1 MSFVSFQ
8 APNIARSAVKATLQP
23 RVDRTRSFGLLSV
36 PRRTNGDATQQAR
49 VVGTNAS
56 RRTLYTVAA
65 RSHGDA
71 TRNVA
76 LKASSADFGGAN
88 GTVPSGGG
96 SRNPLE
102 KFTSGLRDRMEVD
115 PHFLFKLGSE
125 ISIDA
130 LITVAVNIMVRGSP
144 ATWAFSASLMVLC
157 QLFTAVINDTLIV
170 YFLAPTK
177 SSVGKI
183 PEMANVFEKGD
194 YSRTERLLCYLKK
207 GRFYAIIGA
216 MSCVLSMF
224 LALTL
229 QGNPGGFTQEVFFRA
244 IACGSLHM
252 GISSNTRYQL
262 VNGIERVVY
271 DVLPVNMA
279 KLVSIGARMGNNFM
293 GARLWMMVAMLTGLS

>member
-1 MSFVSFQ
+1 MSFASIQ
-8 APNIARSAVKATLQP
+8 APNLARSAVKATLQP
-23 RVDRTRSFGLLSV
+23 RVDRTRSFGRFGV
-36 PRRTNGDATQQAR
+36 QRRTDGDAKQQAR
-49 VVGTNAS
+49 VVGTNVS
-56 RRTLYTVAA
+56 RRTLCTVHA
-65 RSHGDA
+65 RAHGDA

-76 LKASSADFGGAN
+76 SKASSADFGGAN
-88 GTVPSGGG
+88 GTVPSSGG

-102 KFTSGLRDRMEVD
+102 KFTSGLRDRLEID
-115 PHFLFKLGSE
+115 PHFFFKLGSE

-170 YFLAPTK
+170 YFLAPTT
-177 SSVGKI
+177 SGMGKT
-183 PEMANVFEKGD
+183 PEIANVFAKGD
-194 YSRTERLLCYLKK
+194 YSRAQRLLCYLKK
-207 GRFYAIIGA
+207 GRFYAVIGA
-216 MSCVLSMF
+216 VSCVVSMF
-224 LALTL
+224 LALAL

-262 VNGIERVVY
+262 VNGIERVAY

-279 KLVSIGARMGNNFM
+279 KLVSIGVRMGNNFV
-293 GARLWMMVAMLTGLS
+293 GARLWMMVAVLTGLS

>member
-1 MSFVSFQ
+1 
-8 APNIARSAVKATLQP
+8 
-23 RVDRTRSFGLLSV
+23 
-36 PRRTNGDATQQAR
+36 
-49 VVGTNAS
+49 
-56 RRTLYTVAA
+56 
-65 RSHGDA
+65 
-71 TRNVA
+71 
-76 LKASSADFGGAN
+76 
-88 GTVPSGGG
+88 
-96 SRNPLE
+96 
-102 KFTSGLRDRMEVD
+102 
-115 PHFLFKLGSE
+115 
-125 ISIDA
+125 
-130 LITVAVNIMVRGSP
+130 
-144 ATWAFSASLMVLC
+144 MVLC